1 MGTDLHAVSP
11 VKTFLFTDIENS
23 TGLWEEQPDRMRRA
37 LAAHDLIVRRVVSE
51 NRGTLVKMTGDGMY
65 AAFDDPLDAIA
76 AVVQLQL
83 GLAEIESTHEVAL
96 RARCGLHAGIAERR
110 DNDFFG
116 SEVNRAARIMS
127 AAHGGQVLLSQ
138 AIATLARDRMP
149 GGLKLRDLGAARL
162 RGLAAPEHLY
172 QLQHPQLRVQF
183 PALRSLEATP
193 NNLPQ
198 QVTSFVGRESELDDV
213 ARLLQS
219 TRLLTLYGAGGIG
232 KTRLSLQAAAGVL
245 DRHADGVWFVD
256 LAPLSDPRLVPQVVA
271 SVLGV
276 KETTGRPVIEAVL
289 SYVRDRSLL
298 IVLDNCE
305 HLVAACA
312 EVAHLLLQAGPQV
325 RILASSREPL
335 HVGGEV
341 TYAVPPLP
349 TPDAG
354 AEMPLER
361 LSRFESVR
369 LFTDRAT
376 AARPAFAVT
385 AQNVP
390 RIADICRRLDGL
402 PLAIEL
408 AAARVRSMSVEQIAI
423 HLSDRFRLLA
433 GGDRSG
439 LPRQQTLR
447 ALIDWSY
454 DLLDDRERALLRRLA
469 VFAGG
474 LTFEAAEATGSDGFV
489 PGRDVLDLLA
499 RLVEKSLVV
508 LDADGERYRLLDTI
522 REYALQRLEE
532 AGETAAAQTRHRDHF
547 LAYVERAFPEL
558 FGEQRATW
566 IARLDGELD
575 NVLAAHAWCANEP
588 GGGPLDLRL
597 VHAIKPYYYHRG
609 LLGLALRIT
618 TEALE
623 HPGAAVRDFLRCRGL
638 FDAGQLCSFMGQYA
652 IAQTYLEQSLAIARE
667 IDDRQRIASV
677 LQPLG
682 MAALGRGDVEAARG
696 YLDEALSMAR
706 EIGNRREIAAALN
719 AVAQFHRVTGD
730 LDAAEPLYRQVQEI
744 TQELGDYET
753 MAIAL
758 LNLAMVAIARGDAT
772 DGCVLLGETL
782 RILDRTGS
790 LPIGQSL
797 IEVSAGLAALGE
809 EWARSARYF
818 GIAEAEAQRTGIH
831 RDPVDEAFLAPR
843 IQAAREAL
851 GNDGFAAAEASGRAL
866 SYESGIEE
874 VRRWLG
880 GDACQGASAPA

>member
-1 MGTDLHAVSP
+1 MGTHVQAVSP
-11 VKTFLFTDIENS
+11 VTTFLFTDIENS
-23 TGLWEEQPDRMRRA
+23 TRLWEEQPERMRPA
-37 LAAHDLIVRRVVSE
+37 LAAHDLIARKAVSDH
-51 NRGTLVKMTGDGMY
+51 GGALVKTTGDGMY
-65 AAFDDPLDAIA
+65 AAFDDPLNAIA

-83 GLAEIESTHEVAL
+83 GLAEIEPTHGVAL
-96 RARCGLHAGIAERR
+96 RARCGLHAGVGERR

-116 SEVNRAARIMS
+116 TEVNRAARIMS

-138 AIATLARDRMP
+138 AVAVLTRDRLS
-149 GGLKLRDLGAARL
+149 GGLTLRDLGAARL
-162 RGLAAPEHLY
+162 RGLTAPEHLY
-172 QLQHPQLRVQF
+172 QLQHPQLREHF
-183 PALRSLEATP
+183 PALRSLEGTP

-198 QVTSFVGRESELDDV
+198 QVTSFVGRDRVLADIV
-213 ARLLQS
+213 KLLQS

-245 DRHADGVWFVD
+245 DRHPDGVWFVD
-256 LAPLSDPRLVPQVVA
+256 LAPLSDRRLVPQAVA

-276 KETTGRPVIEAVL
+276 KETSGRPVFEAVL
-289 SYVRDRSLL
+289 RFVHDRSLL

-312 EVAHLLLQAGPQV
+312 EVAHQLLQAGPQV

-335 HVGGEV
+335 HVAGEV
-341 TYAVPPLP
+341 TYPVPPLP
-349 TPDAG
+349 TPDTG
-354 AEMPLER
+354 AELPLEH
-361 LSRFESVR
+361 LSQFESVR

-376 AARPAFAVT
+376 AARPGFAVT
-385 AQNVP
+385 AQNVAP
-390 RIADICRRLDGL
+390 IADVCRRLDGL

-408 AAARVRSMSVEQIAI
+408 AAACVRSMSVEQIAL
-423 HLSDRFRLLA
+423 HLSDRFKLLA
-433 GGDRSG
+433 GGDRSA

-454 DLLDDRERALLRRLA
+454 DLLDERERALLRRLA

-474 LTFEAAEATGSDGFV
+474 FSVEAAEATGTDGGV
-489 PGRDVLDLLA
+489 PDHEVLDLLT

-522 REYALQRLEE
+522 REYALQRLAA
-532 AGETAAAQTRHRDHF
+532 AGETAAARTRHRDHF
-547 LAYVERAFPEL
+547 LVYVERAFPEL

-566 IARLDGELD
+566 IGRLDRELD

-588 GGGPLDLRL
+588 DGGPLDLRL

-623 HPGAAVRDFLRCRGL
+623 HPRAAARDFLRCRGL
-638 FDAGQLCSFMGQYA
+638 FDAGQLCSFMGQYG
-652 IAQTYLEQSLAIARE
+652 IARTYLEQSLAIARE

-682 MAALGRGDVEAARG
+682 MVALGRGDVEAARG
-696 YLDEALSMAR
+696 YLSEALSMAR
-706 EIGNRREIAAALN
+706 EIGNRREVAAALN
-719 AVAQFHRVTGD
+719 ALAQLHRVTGD

-744 TQELGDYET
+744 THELGDYET
-753 MAIAL
+753 TAIAL
-758 LNLAMVAIARGDAT
+758 LNLAMVAIARGDAA
-772 DGCVLLGETL
+772 DGRVLLGETL
-782 RILDRTGS
+782 RILDRIGS

-797 IEVSAGLAALGE
+797 IEVSAGLAALQE
-809 EWARSARYF
+809 EWAQSARYF
-818 GIAEAEAQRTGIH
+818 GIAEADAQRTGIH
-831 RDPVDEAFLAPR
+831 RDPADEAFLAPR

-851 GNDGFAAAEASGRAL
+851 GSDGFIAAEAAGRAL

-874 VRRWLG
+874 VRRWLEG
-880 GDACQGASAPA
+880 GAR